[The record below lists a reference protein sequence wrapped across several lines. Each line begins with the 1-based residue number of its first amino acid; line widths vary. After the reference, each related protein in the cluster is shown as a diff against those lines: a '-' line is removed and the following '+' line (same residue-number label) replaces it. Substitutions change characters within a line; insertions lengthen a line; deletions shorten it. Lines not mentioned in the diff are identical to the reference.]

1 MKYKTLASVIKDM
14 SLANIQEN
22 VMHDRYM
29 RAHGKKAQ
37 GSGMWAFTTK
47 RMGDPSDNEMHI
59 VAKNTTLTDAAKEAR
74 KALNNRNIYVMEET
88 QMANID
94 EQEKLPTG
102 VEMHYTHSDAKKK
115 PFKVTHFSVSDA
127 QRGQK
132 EYGKMGYK
140 LSHKKAVY
148 AKEDMDLENP
158 EAIAEKKL
166 TPAEMKKREEV
177 AKAIE
182 RDEPKMAMDKKMAI
196 ATATAKRVA
205 EENNYLDE
213 NNRAH
218 NDGFNDGQSGKRNPR
233 ASSIHGPNIGHYE
246 KGYAAGGQQ
255 AKQQKSQNVKK
266 YKDSIAPYMKMSHQE
281 LKSTEDQIRSRHK
294 KIIDTPHRDKTP
306 AMSHEFKTL
315 ARRLEDIHQA
325 KFQRDK
331 IMKKEEVDLDEA
343 FKKGDSVKIT
353 NARRYDALSKPTVSG
368 TVIGMQGSK
377 VMVQVG
383 RGQMNVDVK
392 DLMKESAELDEARGG
407 ADEPDKHIIMQLRSA
422 QDLDGNK
429 EIRFRGGKT
438 AKVPKKH
445 IDKILKLHD
454 HPSMKPV
461 NKRVMRVAISK
472 SPLHLSRFADQIK
485 ENFVVEQMDPIFD
498 YIMSNPSFQLYEAP
512 YKVPSNYTAMMQKK
526 KKQDVTQQMADKAK
540 KDNMSQSD
548 KDKLGKLSAMMKKE
562 ATDKEIKMAKGV
574 AFDKRYK
581 GGNYTG
587 AAKTIEKIRK
597 GLSDHPSV
605 KSALRRANENV
616 EAASM
621 LDEKI
626 KLKTKVTMHHPG
638 KDYHGKTGHVGEI
651 RHGAHSGAPKTYTI
665 DYDNGKSVQL
675 GKSNIKMHRE

>member
-47 RMGDPSDNEMHI
+47 RMGDPSDNEIHI
-59 VAKNTTLTDAAKEAR
+59 VAKNTTLTDAAKEAM
-74 KALNNRNIYVMEET
+74 KALNNKNIYVMEET

-166 TPAEMKKREEV
+166 TSAEMKKREDV

-182 RDEPKMAMDKKMAI
+182 RDQPKMAMDKKMAI

-281 LKSTEDQIRSRHK
+281 LKSTEDEIRSRHK

-315 ARRLEDIHQA
+315 AGRLEDIHQA

-331 IMKKEEVDLDEA
+331 IMKKEEVDLDE
-343 FKKGDSVKIT
+343 V
-353 NARRYDALSKPTVSG
+353 
-368 TVIGMQGSK
+368 
-377 VMVQVG
+377 
-383 RGQMNVDVK
+383 
-392 DLMKESAELDEARGG
+392 RGG

-485 ENFVVEQMDPIFD
+485 ENFVVEQMEPIFD
-498 YIMSNPSFQLYEAP
+498 YIMSNPSFQLYENQYNDSKA
-512 YKVPSNYTAMMQKK
+512 AMQYRKLSQSSRFSKK
-526 KKQDVTQQMADKAK
+526 PDAGQQMSDKAK

-616 EAASM
+616 ADSS
-621 LDEKI
+621 DE
-626 KLKTKVTMHHPG
+626 TKG
-638 KDYHGKTGHVGEI
+638 
-651 RHGAHSGAPKTYTI
+651 
-665 DYDNGKSVQL
+665 
-675 GKSNIKMHRE
+675 

>member
-59 VAKNTTLTDAAKEAR
+59 VAKNTTLTDAAKEAM
-74 KALNNRNIYVMEET
+74 KALNNKNIYVMEET

-158 EAIAEKKL
+158 ESIAEKKL
-166 TPAEMKKREEV
+166 TPAEMKKREDV

-182 RDEPKMAMDKKMAI
+182 RDQPKMAMDKKMAI

-315 ARRLEDIHQA
+315 AGRLEDIHQA

-331 IMKKEEVDLDEA
+331 IMKKEEVDLDE
-343 FKKGDSVKIT
+343 V
-353 NARRYDALSKPTVSG
+353 
-368 TVIGMQGSK
+368 
-377 VMVQVG
+377 
-383 RGQMNVDVK
+383 
-392 DLMKESAELDEARGG
+392 RGG

-485 ENFVVEQMDPIFD
+485 ENFVVEQMEPIFD
-498 YIMSNPSFQLYEAP
+498 YIMSNPSFQLYENQHNDSKA
-512 YKVPSNYTAMMQKK
+512 AMQYRKLSQSSRFSRK
-526 KKQDVTQQMADKAK
+526 PDAGQQMSDKAK

-616 EAASM
+616 ADSS
-621 LDEKI
+621 DE
-626 KLKTKVTMHHPG
+626 TKG
-638 KDYHGKTGHVGEI
+638 
-651 RHGAHSGAPKTYTI
+651 
-665 DYDNGKSVQL
+665 
-675 GKSNIKMHRE
+675 

>member
-47 RMGDPSDNEMHI
+47 RIGDPSDNEIHI
-59 VAKNTTLTDAAKEAR
+59 VTKNTTLTDAAKEAR
-74 KALNNRNIYVMEET
+74 KALNNKNIYVMEET

-158 EAIAEKKL
+158 ESIAEKKL

-331 IMKKEEVDLDEA
+331 IMKKEEVDLDE
-343 FKKGDSVKIT
+343 V
-353 NARRYDALSKPTVSG
+353 
-368 TVIGMQGSK
+368 
-377 VMVQVG
+377 
-383 RGQMNVDVK
+383 
-392 DLMKESAELDEARGG
+392 RGG

-485 ENFVVEQMDPIFD
+485 ENFVVEQMEPIFD